1 MTEYEREERKKQ
13 KEILK
18 QKLKLIKQVN
28 IWFKTRYK
36 SFCEDIIYNRIEEE
50 EVTTFLNYEEPIYA
64 AIERIKIKIEEQRKR
79 EVYNAI
85 INNNKPLLK
94 RLLEECKT
102 NLTLYNEE
110 LERTNNWRPYSQK
123 EILTKKR
130 KITKLENNISNTNA
144 LIKKLIEK
152 DEENKKAAAKKRG
165 RPSNA
170 EAMQNKLENFINETS
185 EELQYDEDWKKN
197 QGLCTTSS
205 TRVIGTSTNQVR
217 QD

>member
-64 AIERIKIKIEEQRKR
+64 SIERIKIKIEEQRKR
-79 EVYNAI
+79 EVYNAV

-152 DEENKKAAAKKRG
+152 DEENKKATAKKRG

-170 EAMQNKLENFINETS
+170 EAMQNKINNFIEDTP
-185 EELQYDEDWKKN
+185 EEYENDENWKTHQIFYTK
-197 QGLCTTSS
+197 SS
-205 TRVIGTSTNQVR
+205 ARTIRAS
-217 QD
+217 

>member
-64 AIERIKIKIEEQRKR
+64 SIERIKIKIEEQRKR
-79 EVYNAI
+79 EVYNAV

-152 DEENKKAAAKKRG
+152 DEENKKATAKKRG

-170 EAMQNKLENFINETS
+170 EAMQNKINNFIEDTP
-185 EELQYDEDWKKN
+185 EEYENDEN
-197 QGLCTTSS
+197 
-205 TRVIGTSTNQVR
+205 
-217 QD
+217 